1 MLTVANAGGFW
12 GDSPDAAHKLIEE
25 NPSIDYLTLDYLAEV
40 SLSIMAIQREKDPEL
55 GYARD
60 FIDVIKSLVPLWEKG
75 WKGTV
80 ITNAGGLNPLACAKA
95 IGESSLKIAVVT
107 GDDVLKELKQ
117 NSTHPNYNNLDSGK
131 SLSAILNTLTTANAY
146 VGATPIAK
154 ALEKKPHIVITG
166 RVADP
171 SLTVA
176 PCLFHYNWSAE
187 DYNQLAGATIA
198 GHLIECGRQVT
209 GGISTDWL
217 NIPTTENISFP
228 IAEID
233 EDGSCTITKS
243 NSSGGIVN
251 RQTVTEQLLYEIG
264 DPSAYLSPDVTVS
277 FLELAVEE
285 IAPNR
290 VRVSGANGSPPP
302 LKLKVNAT
310 YKDGF
315 RSEAMLGLFGDDLE
329 EKAKKVAESILSSI
343 QPTRFHVECIGA
355 GGLVPGI
362 SSPTNLKEC
371 MLRIAVA
378 DTNREV
384 VKKFTREIASMV
396 TAGPQGITGYSSGR
410 PKVRPIFGFWPCLID
425 RSLVTSEVS
434 P

>member
-1 MLTVANAGGFW
+1 MLLVANAQGFW
-12 GDSPDAAHKLIEE
+12 GDSPDAAYNLIKE
-25 NPSIDYLTLDYLAEV
+25 NPNIDYLTLDYLAEV
-40 SLSIMAIQREKDPEL
+40 SLSIMAIQREKDPAL

-60 FIDVIKSLVPLWEKG
+60 FLEVIKSLIPLWENG
-75 WKGTV
+75 WNGTV
-80 ITNAGGLNPLACAKA
+80 ITNAGGLNPKACAKA
-95 IGESSLKIAVVT
+95 LSESSLKIAVVT
-107 GDDVLKELKQ
+107 GDDVLKELKKDPK
-117 NSTHPNYNNLDSGK
+117 NPNYTNLDSDK
-131 SLSAILNTLTTANAY
+131 SLNTIQNNLVTANAY
-146 VGATPIAK
+146 VGAIPIAK
-154 ALEKKPHIVITG
+154 VLEKKPQIVITG

-176 PCLFHYNWSAE
+176 PCLFHYNWSIE
-187 DYNQLAGATIA
+187 DYDKLAGATVA

-217 NIPTTENISFP
+217 KIPSIENIGFP

-243 NSSGGIVN
+243 PNSGGIIN

-285 IAPNR
+285 LAPNR
-290 VRVSGANGSPPP
+290 VRVSGAKGFSPP

-310 YKDGF
+310 YRDGF
-315 RSEAMLGLFGDDLE
+315 RSEAMLTLFGSDLK
-329 EKAKKVAESILSSI
+329 EKARKTAETILSLI
-343 QPTRFHVECIGA
+343 QPTRYHVECIGA
-355 GGLVPGI
+355 GDLVPGTF
-362 SSPTNLKEC
+362 SSTNFHEC
-371 MLRIAVA
+371 MLRITVA
-378 DTNREV
+378 DSNEEV
-384 VKKFTREIASMV
+384 VKRFTREIASMV

-425 RSLVTSEVS
+425 RSLVTTEVS